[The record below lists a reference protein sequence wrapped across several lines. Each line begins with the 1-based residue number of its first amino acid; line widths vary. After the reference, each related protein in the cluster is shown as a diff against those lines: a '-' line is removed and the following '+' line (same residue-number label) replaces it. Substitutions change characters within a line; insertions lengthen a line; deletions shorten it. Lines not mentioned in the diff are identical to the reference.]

1 MITKSCDWCKS
12 YNDIFIWIWHQD
24 GYTPLHLACQFGAI
38 EVVECLIKHG
48 AQMETQENVS
58 DEW

>member
-1 MITKSCDWCKS
+1 MIDARVTMAFL
-12 YNDIFIWIWHQD
+12 YFIHEYDVSKVI
-24 GYTPLHLACQFGAI
+24 LHLACQYGTI

-48 AQMETQENVS
+48 AQMETQDKVS